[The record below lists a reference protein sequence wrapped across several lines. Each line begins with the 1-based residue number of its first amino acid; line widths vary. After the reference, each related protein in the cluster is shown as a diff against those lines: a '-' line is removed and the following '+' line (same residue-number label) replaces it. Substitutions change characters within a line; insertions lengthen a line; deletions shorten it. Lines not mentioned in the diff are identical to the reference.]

1 MQLFSSLDGDYVVNL
16 VVGNLEADV
25 TMNYERTN
33 VFFTCRTLLNGIN
46 ADCQCAVKDAKEV

>member
-46 ADCQCAVKDAKEV
+46 ADC